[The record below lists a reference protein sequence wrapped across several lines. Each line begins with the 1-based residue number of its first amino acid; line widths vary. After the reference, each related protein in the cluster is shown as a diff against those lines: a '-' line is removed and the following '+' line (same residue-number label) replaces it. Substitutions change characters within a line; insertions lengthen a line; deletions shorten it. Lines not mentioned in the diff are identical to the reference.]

1 MSTQENSSTMA
12 SSTIEI
18 SIKGQWVRVPALTVN
33 DYPIVITGKWIK
45 MAAVH
50 DEDWAEREVDHPEQC
65 IEALKNPAS
74 RGWRADIFT
83 FTQKPLVVAARYS
96 YPFERESIAAIRL
109 GSFKEWWES
118 LPQESRKNVRR
129 SQKRG
134 VVVKVKE
141 FDDDLIKG
149 IVDVNNDSP
158 MRQGRRYSHFG
169 KSSDQ
174 VKRDHSA
181 FVDRSDFICAYLE
194 NEMIGF
200 LKIVYRGEVASIL
213 QLTPKLSHS
222 DKRPANAMLAK
233 AIERC
238 EARGI
243 SCVTYGLFNYGNK
256 GATPIREF
264 KERNGFGE
272 ILVPRYYVPLTAW
285 GAVCVRTKLYR
296 GLLGILPP
304 RAIAFAVGA
313 RAKLY
318 EVKLRMSRCS
328 STSERPNSDRQM
340 ERSTPPAGSNL

>member
-1 MSTQENSSTMA
+1 MA
-12 SSTIEI
+12 GSTIEI

-33 DYPIVITGKWIK
+33 DYPIVTTGKWIK
-45 MAAVH
+45 LAAVH
-50 DEDWAEREVDHPEQC
+50 DEDWAEREVEHPEIC
-65 IEALKNPAS
+65 IKALKDTAS
-74 RGWRADIFT
+74 QSPRADIFT
-83 FTQKPLVVAARYS
+83 FTQKPPADVPRYA
-96 YPFERESIAAIRL
+96 YPFEGESIAAIRL

-134 VVVKVKE
+134 VAVRVKE
-141 FDDDLIKG
+141 FDDDLIRG
-149 IVDVNNDSP
+149 IVEVNNDSP
-158 MRQGRRYSHFG
+158 MRQGRRYSHYN
-169 KSSDQ
+169 KSFEQ
-174 VKRDHSA
+174 VKKDHSA

-194 NEMIGF
+194 NEVIGF
-200 LKIVYRGEVASIL
+200 LKIVYRGDVASIL

-238 EARGI
+238 EERGI

-256 GATPIREF
+256 GNTPIREF
-264 KERNGFGE
+264 KVRNGFGE
-272 ILVPRYYVPLTAW
+272 ILVPRYYVPLTTW

-296 GLLGILPP
+296 GLLGILPQNM
-304 RAIAFAVGA
+304 IALGVSA
-313 RAKLY
+313 RAKMY
-318 EVKLRMSRCS
+318 DVKQRMSRCS